1 MLRLLKELADMAE
14 EASLTGSLAEGAPQA
29 VQRYNAV
36 LHYLEDE
43 DAVPEDL
50 FEKLP
55 ESTSFAK
62 LGVECRL
69 LAAYFEPGEESTKG
83 DKGKGN
89 ASILVRLAPF
99 VDSNDLAE
107 LVKEHVKNGTSIDV
121 HMLTALAPFLKSSD
135 LGQLMRQHVSG
146 WFKQSEAE
154 PKPAGAPAPSPA
166 PPTPAAEPTRD
177 LVPAPEH
184 APARPTLDEL
194 AIQLRREN
202 LSQEERQAIAIQL
215 AEIAHEQARYEG

>member
-1 MLRLLKELADMAE
+1 
-14 EASLTGSLAEGAPQA
+14 
-29 VQRYNAV
+29 
-36 LHYLEDE
+36 
-43 DAVPEDL
+43 
-50 FEKLP
+50 
-55 ESTSFAK
+55 
-62 LGVECRL
+62 
-69 LAAYFEPGEESTKG
+69 
-83 DKGKGN
+83 
-89 ASILVRLAPF
+89 
-99 VDSNDLAE
+99 
-107 LVKEHVKNGTSIDV
+107 
-121 HMLTALAPFLKSSD
+121 
-135 LGQLMRQHVSG
+135 MRQHVSG